1 MKKILSVILVTTALV
16 TGCSTSKTSASADKK
31 ASEDVSFEYS
41 AMTRGAF
48 KKVIV
53 KKDTIVTVT
62 DRAMKTATT
71 KALSNADW
79 NSLVAASKK
88 VKAESLETL
97 EVPSKKHQFDGALA
111 ANLQIIKG
119 GTTYQSATFDDGNP
133 PAEIKE
139 LVEKIIALSDLNK
152 GILKNG
158 N

>member
-1 MKKILSVILVTTALV
+1 MKKILSLLLVTTALV
-16 TGCSTSKTSASADKK
+16 TGCSSSKTSASADKK
-31 ASEDVSFEYS
+31 ASADISFEYS
-41 AMTRGAF
+41 AMTRGSF

-53 KKDTIVTVT
+53 KQDTIVTVT
-62 DRAMKTATT
+62 DRAMKTATS
-71 KALSNADW
+71 KALSTADW
-79 NSLVAASKK
+79 NSLVSASRK
-88 VKAESLETL
+88 VKVESLETL

-139 LVEKIIALSDLNK
+139 LVEKIITLSDLNK
-152 GILKNG
+152 GVLQNG